1 MKIVLT
7 KKEFFAAIDAQKSTQ
22 ATQLA
27 IVKAFCDS
35 EIVDFLSEKF
45 NNDISY
51 LALGEHVLATGVVLN
66 VYEDVV
72 ALDID
77 EALTVATL
85 EYLANQEGTFCD
97 FVIAVS
103 PAVKFFTIKFN
114 SNVSAFR
121 NKLAKLLA

>member
-7 KKEFFAAIDAQKSTQ
+7 KKECFAAIDAQKSTQ

-35 EIVDFLSEKF
+35 EIVDSLREKF
-45 NNDISY
+45 NNDISN

-77 EALTVATL
+77 EALTMDAMK
-85 EYLANQEGTFCD
+85 YLADQEGAFCD